1 MKDKLMKLIIHGG
14 FLSEYA
20 DDHDS
25 LRNKKKALEII
36 VKKGYEYLLKNSAKD
51 TAAYAV
57 SLLEDDE
64 LFNAGTGSRLQADG
78 VIRMSAALMD
88 GTTLNFSAVMNI
100 EAVKNPVMVAKALS
114 LHSHKVLDGHNAT
127 LFARS
132 LNQPYYN
139 PETLYRR
146 RDYESKRRTSGT
158 GTVGCVCLDSEGNL
172 AASTSTGGKGQE
184 MPGRISDSA
193 TVAGTYANKYCGI
206 SVTGVGEDIVDTAL
220 AAKIVTRVT
229 DGMSIQD
236 AFIKSFDELNEIRG
250 LAGAI
255 GIDKNGVFMVQH
267 SEPAI
272 AYAAYDGELL
282 ETFSINNVKNL

>member
-1 MKDKLMKLIIHGG
+1 MKLIIHGG
-14 FLSEYA
+14 FLSEYS
-20 DDHDS
+20 DDYDS
-25 LRNKKKALEII
+25 LANKRNALDII
-36 VKKGYEYLLKNSAKD
+36 IKKGYEYLTCNSAAD
-51 TAAYAV
+51 TAAYTV
-57 SLLEDDE
+57 SLLEDNE
-64 LFNAGTGSRLQADG
+64 LFNAGTGSRLQSDG

-88 GTTLNFSAVMNI
+88 GKTLNFSAVINI
-100 EAVKNPVMVAKALS
+100 EAVKNPIMVAKALS
-114 LHSHKVLDGHNAT
+114 LQEDKVLDGHNAT

-132 LNQPYYN
+132 LNLPYYN

-146 RDYESKRRTSGT
+146 KDYENKKKTIGT
-158 GTVGCVCLDSEGNL
+158 GTVGCVCLDSQGNL

-184 MPGRISDSA
+184 LPGRISDSA

-206 SVTGVGEDIVDTAL
+206 SVTGIGEDIVDTAL

-236 AFIKSFDELNEIRG
+236 AFVKSFDELREIKG

-255 GIDKNGVFMVQH
+255 GIDKNGAFMVQH

-272 AYAAYDGELL
+272 AYAVYDGKQLQ
-282 ETFSINNVKNL
+282 TFSLENFKNA